1 MHSIRTR
8 ITVLTV
14 CAIIV
19 VMIVTAVSGVV
30 AIRNIGTAS
39 ANQTLQLLC
48 ETGQKNLN
56 HYFESAE
63 MSVDG
68 VYAFAEK
75 DLGEH
80 GANAEQFS
88 AHVERVSDVFKK
100 LTAKTNGVLTYYYRI
115 DPQFSSTEKGFWYVN
130 TEGEGF
136 IEHEVTDI
144 TQYDTEDTNALVWF
158 TIPKKTG
165 EPVWLPSYIT
175 DNLDARVVS
184 YNIPIYYEGQ
194 FVGVIG
200 IELDYFIMAAQVDS
214 ITLYD
219 NGYAFINDKDG
230 KIIYHPKMNVTKM
243 DEHPTVPTGMIDDD
257 EFIRYNYE
265 GVDKQAV
272 RLKLLNGMYLT
283 VSVPVWEIN
292 ASWIWWIV
300 GMLFIFAV
308 LMVIFVLLTLQFA
321 GHITKPLRELTKAA
335 EQVDAGNYD
344 YTLEYNYN
352 DEVGILSRT
361 FKNLTTHLKSYIS
374 DLNDLA
380 YADSLT
386 SLHNKGA
393 FDVCVKDIQ
402 KEISDPGKSPEFAIC
417 IFDCNDLKKVNDQNG
432 HDKGDIYLKE
442 AADIICEVFGHSPVF
457 RIGGDEFA
465 AILLD
470 RDFAKREELIR
481 RFDEVCAE
489 KRKSADTRWEQVDIS
504 RGMAVFDPSD
514 DVSVSDVVRRADKL
528 MYENKWLL
536 KEKRAKNE
544 NSN

>member
-1 MHSIRTR
+1 MHSIRTK
-8 ITVLTV
+8 
-14 CAIIV
+14 IIV
-19 VMIVTAVSGVV
+19 MTVSAIVIVMLVAAISGVV
-30 AIRNIGTAS
+30 AIRNIGINS
-39 ANQTLQLLC
+39 ANQTLKLMC

-75 DLGEH
+75 DLDEH
-80 GANAEQFS
+80 GGNEEQFGF
-88 AHVERVSDVFKK
+88 HVDRVRDVFKK

-115 DPQFSSTEKGFWYVN
+115 DPKFSATEKGFWYVN

-144 TQYDTEDTNALVWF
+144 TLYDTEDTGALVWF

-165 EPVWLPSYIT
+165 KPVWLPSYIT

-184 YNIPIYYEGQ
+184 YNTPIYYEDK

-219 NGYAFINDKDG
+219 NGYAFVNDDDG
-230 KIIYHPKMNVTKM
+230 NIIYHPLMNVTKM
-243 DEHPTVPTGMIDDD
+243 ETQPAVPEGMIDDD
-257 EFIRYNYE
+257 AFIRYNYE
-265 GVDKQAV
+265 GVEKQAV

-283 VSVPVWEIN
+283 VAVPVWEIN

-300 GMLFIFAV
+300 GMLVAFS
-308 LMVIFVLLTLQFA
+308 VLLLIFILLTFQFA
-321 GHITKPLRELTKAA
+321 GHITKPLRELIKAA

-344 YTLEYNYN
+344 YTLEYNN
-352 DEVGILSRT
+352 KDEVGVLSKT

-402 KEISDPGKSPEFAIC
+402 NEITDPGKSPEFAIC
-417 IFDCNDLKKVNDQNG
+417 IFDCNDLKKVNDQDG

-442 AADIICEVFGHSPVF
+442 AADIICEVFGHSPIF

-465 AILLD
+465 AILID
-470 RDFAKREELIR
+470 RDFNNCEELMR
-481 RFDEVCAE
+481 KFDDVCAE
-489 KRKSADTRWEQVDIS
+489 KRKSAGAHWERVDIA
-504 RGMAVFDPSD
+504 RGMAIFDPKE

-528 MYENKWLL
+528 MYENKWLI

-544 NSN
+544 NYN